1 MPAVRELFHEL
12 GCSTEQSH
20 LHRLIAI
27 DVPPAVSLEEVRQVL
42 DSGKEEE
49 RWGYEEACLAQP

>member
-1 MPAVRELFHEL
+1 L

-20 LHRLIAI
+20 LPRLLAI
-27 DVPPAVSLEEVRQVL
+27 DVPPEVSLEKLRQVL

-49 RWGYEEACLAQP
+49 RWGYEEACLAPP